1 VASVIRQGLLCLLG
15 LAAAFAALA
24 CDGAVVALA
33 DSPPT
38 LTTVWPQVSVLN
50 GQPLRVTL
58 GGSNLSHVISV
69 TLVPA
74 VPGLSLTVASDS
86 TILVTIPASVPA
98 DTYGVFVTAT
108 GGTSDPGTMPTFSV
122 VPAVAAE
129 PGPVTTLPT
138 YSFSPMPTP
147 GTRVEPTTGV
157 LGQVSP
163 TTVTRAP
170 SGPPLNPLLLLPL
183 GIVLGGIGYLLW
195 GRPGRLSAADR
206 QGLVAHLV
214 GRPAQALHIGRICLQ
229 CGRLHFVLA
238 TRRDL
243 WQAGQFCSATCF
255 VAAQDDD
262 SAARAGETTAVA
274 RMRDMFVY
282 RELEER
288 LQAALTAEAVE
299 FRTRTAPLDE
309 APPEGPAEVAELIE
323 AGRSSLRPARGS
335 GSTAGARGRRPSSP

>member
-1 VASVIRQGLLCLLG
+1 MTSVIRQGLLCLLG

-24 CDGAVVALA
+24 CDGAVVVLA

-74 VPGLSLTVASDS
+74 VPGLSLSIASDS

-98 DTYGVFVTAT
+98 DTYGIFVTAT
-108 GGTSDPGTMPTFSV
+108 GGTSDPASMPTFSV
-122 VPAVAAE
+122 VPPVAAD
-129 PGPVTTLPT
+129 PGPATTLPK
-138 YSFSPMPTP
+138 YSFSPMP
-147 GTRVEPTTGV
+147 GARVEPTTGV
-157 LGQVSP
+157 LGLVSP

-170 SGPPLNPLLLLPL
+170 SGGPLNPLMLLPL

-229 CGRLHFVLA
+229 CGRLHLVLA

-262 SAARAGETTAVA
+262 SAARDGETTAVA

-288 LQAALTAEAVE
+288 LHAALTAEALE
-299 FRTRTAPLDE
+299 FRTRTGRLAEAPLE
-309 APPEGPAEVAELIE
+309 APAEDAELVE
-323 AGRSSLRPARGS
+323 AGRSPVRPAPGS
-335 GSTAGARGRRPSSP
+335 GSTAGARERRPSSP

>member
-1 VASVIRQGLLCLLG
+1 VTSVIRQGLLCLLG

-24 CDGAVVALA
+24 CDGAVIALA

-74 VPGLSLTVASDS
+74 VPGLSLSIASDS
-86 TILVTIPASVPA
+86 TILVTMPASTPA
-98 DTYGVFVTAT
+98 DTYGIFVTAT
-108 GGTSDPGTMPTFSV
+108 GGTSDPATMPTFSV
-122 VPAVAAE
+122 VPPVAAN

-138 YSFSPMPTP
+138 YSFSPMP
-147 GTRVEPTTGV
+147 GVRVKPTTGV
-157 LGQVSP
+157 LGLVSP
-163 TTVTRAP
+163 TTVTKAP
-170 SGPPLNPLLLLPL
+170 SGAPLNPLLLLPL

-288 LQAALTAEAVE
+288 LHAALTAEAQE
-299 FRTRTAPLDE
+299 FRTRTARLDE
-309 APPEGPAEVAELIE
+309 APLEGPAEVAELIE
-323 AGRSSLRPARGS
+323 AFRSSLRPARGS
-335 GSTAGARGRRPSSP
+335 GSTAGARGRHPSSP